1 MPSRRTYLATLAAA
15 GLAGCVGETPGT
27 GTDSESPPTTTA
39 PGTAA
44 PSNVIVEAA
53 AVQYAYRHIE
63 QVDWNGI
70 RAADGQFVFVTVDV
84 AEPRSAGNQNATRSG
99 EARPADS
106 APAKSA
112 FTLVADGESYAPIE
126 PEYGYLVDL
135 AVPGSQYW
143 PENEDAEPRGWLV
156 FGIPAEL
163 DSAPTLRLD
172 RDPAPAEW
180 ALDVDLATSPPPA
193 WEWSVD
199 TPETVAPDTTFDIAI
214 TAENVGDG
222 PGTFRGA
229 VNFSYPLYRPKGF
242 DIALDPGESGTESVE
257 ASTED
262 ADPGQEIDYGI
273 RTPAGQGSVSVTIES
288 DSSSGNESA

>member
-1 MPSRRTYLATLAAA
+1 MPSRRTYLTSLAAA
-15 GLAGCVGETPGT
+15 GLAGCVGDAPGT
-27 GTDSESPPTTTA
+27 GTDTATTA
-39 PGTAA
+39 PGTPAS
-44 PSNVIVEAA
+44 SNVIVEAA
-53 AVQYAYRHIE
+53 AVQYSYRHIE

-70 RAADGQFVFVTVDV
+70 QSADGQFVFVTVDV

-106 APAKSA
+106 APARSA
-112 FTLVADGESYAPIE
+112 FTLLADGEPYAPIE
-126 PEYGYLVDL
+126 LEYGYLVDL

-156 FGIPAEL
+156 FEMPAEL
-163 DSAPTLRLD
+163 ASAPTLRLD
-172 RDPAPAEW
+172 HDPEPTEW
-180 ALDVDLATSPPPA
+180 SLDVDLATSPPPA
-193 WEWSVD
+193 WEWSID
-199 TPETVAPDTTFDIAI
+199 APATVAPDTTFDIAI

-229 VNFSYPLYRPKGF
+229 VNFSYPLYGPKGF
-242 DIALDPGESGTESVE
+242 DIALDPGESDTERVE

-273 RTPAGQGSVSVTIES
+273 RTPAGERSVTVAIEAQS
-288 DSSSGNESA
+288 TEGNESA

>member
-15 GLAGCVGETPGT
+15 GLAGCVGDAPGT
-27 GTDSESPPTTTA
+27 GTESDSSTPTTST
-39 PGTAA
+39 GTPAS
-44 PSNVIVEAA
+44 SNVIVEAA

-70 RAADGQFVFVTVDV
+70 QSADGQFVFVTVDV
-84 AEPRSAGNQNATRSG
+84 AELRSAGNQNATRS

-106 APAKSA
+106 APARSA
-112 FTLVADGESYAPIE
+112 FTLLADGESYAPNE
-126 PEYGYLVDL
+126 LEYGYLVDL

-143 PENEDAEPRGWLV
+143 PENEEPRGWLV
-156 FGIPAEL
+156 FETPAEL
-163 DSAPTLRLD
+163 ASAPTLRLD
-172 RDPAPAEW
+172 HDPEPTEW
-180 ALDVDLATSPPPA
+180 SLDVDLATSPPPA

-199 TPETVAPDTTFDIAI
+199 APATVTPDSTFDIAI
-214 TAENVGDG
+214 TTENVGDG

-242 DIALDPGESGTESVE
+242 DIALDPGESGTERVE

-262 ADPGQEIDYGI
+262 ADSGQEIDYGI
-273 RTPAGQGSVSVTIES
+273 RTPAGERSVSVTVEAQS
-288 DSSSGNESA
+288 TEGNESA